1 MRARGVTVSQ
11 GVPMPIYEYQCRSCS
26 HQLEAIQKFSDA
38 PLVDCP
44 ACKAPELKKMLSVP
58 GFRLSGGGWY
68 ETDFKTG
75 AKKNLASS
83 DAQPA
88 CPATGC
94 GAGTCAAGE

>member
-1 MRARGVTVSQ
+1 
-11 GVPMPIYEYQCRSCS
+11 MPIYEYQCGSCN

-44 ACKAPELKKMLSVP
+44 ACSAPELKKLLSAP

-83 DAQPA
+83 DGPAA

-94 GAGTCAAGE
+94 SGGACAAGD